1 MGEQV
6 GGEVMALAQL
16 RWRAVAAGQVVDQR
30 QANGVA
36 QRGMYGHS
44 LLERERGGWTT
55 SRHSASVEVSLG
67 SLNIG

>member
-6 GGEVMALAQL
+6 GGEVVAFAQL
-16 RWRAVAAGQVVDQR
+16 RRRAVAAGQVVDQR

-36 QRGMYGHS
+36 ERRVYGHS
-44 LLERERGGWTT
+44 LLEGERGG
-55 SRHSASVEVSLG
+55 SAACRHGASVEVSLG